1 MQLKEFKIRC
11 SAIGDI
17 MTNPRSKSEKLSVT
31 CKTYLQNWVKEQIY
45 NTQKVVKSKYLTKGI
60 EVENLAIDY
69 YAEEKG
75 LGFVLKNEEEF
86 SNDFITGTPDLILP
100 DLVVDLK
107 SSWDCFTFPLFETE
121 IDKSYWMQIQ
131 GYLHLTGRKHGKLVY
146 TLQNTPDEL
155 EWDETVDY
163 SGISS
168 EFRIKEFDIEY
179 DPEFISIV
187 EDRVVECREY
197 IKELTASWK

>member
-45 NTQKVVKSKYLTKGI
+45 SAQKGVKSKYLTKGI

-69 YAEEKG
+69 YSEEKG
-75 LGFVLKNEEEF
+75 LGFVLKNEEEYYNNF
-86 SNDFITGTPDLILP
+86 MTGTPDLILP

-168 EFRIKEFDIEY
+168 EFRIKEFSVEY
-179 DPEFISIV
+179 DPDFISSV

-197 IKELTASWK
+197 IKEMTERWK

>member
-45 NTQKVVKSKYLTKGI
+45 GTEKVIKSKYLTKGI
-60 EVENLAIDY
+60 EVEKIAIEY
-69 YAEEKG
+69 YAEERG
-75 LGFVLKNEEEF
+75 LGFVLPNTEQFENNFMTGKPDQLLIDEILEF
-86 SNDFITGTPDLILP
+86 
-100 DLVVDLK
+100 K

-121 IDKSYWMQIQ
+121 IDKAYWMQIQ
-131 GYLHLTGRKHGKLVY
+131 GYLHLTGRKKGKLVY

-155 EWDETVDY
+155 EWDETADY
-163 SGISS
+163 SDISS
-168 EFRIKEFDIEY
+168 EFRIKEFSVEY
-179 DPEFISIV
+179 DPEFISSV

-197 IKELTASWK
+197 IKELISRWK

>member
-1 MQLKEFKIRC
+1 
-11 SAIGDI
+11 

-45 NTQKVVKSKYLTKGI
+45 STQKVVKSKYLTKGI

-131 GYLHLTGRKHGKLVY
+131 GYLHLTGRKYGKLVY

-179 DPEFISIV
+179 DPEFISSV

-197 IKELTASWK
+197 IKEMTSRWK

>member
-11 SAIGDI
+11 SAIGEI
-17 MTNPRSKSEKLSVT
+17 MTNPRSKSKKLSVT
-31 CKTYLQNWVKEQIY
+31 CKTYLQNWIKEQIY
-45 NTQKVVKSKYLTKGI
+45 STQKVVKSKYLTKGI
-60 EVENLAIDY
+60 EVESLAIDY

-86 SNDFITGTPDLILP
+86 FNNFMTGTPDLILP
-100 DLVVDLK
+100 DMVVDLK

-131 GYLHLTGRKHGKLVY
+131 GYLYLTGRKHGKLVY

-163 SGISS
+163 SGVSS
-168 EFRIKEFDIEY
+168 EFRIKEFDVEY
-179 DPEFISIV
+179 DPEFIEQV
-187 EDRVVECREY
+187 YDRVIDCREY
-197 IKELTASWK
+197 IKELTAKWK